1 MANLEQAARLR
12 ALLAPTEQAARVLA
26 LDHWMARGVAL
37 NAPGPLWRAEREAS
51 GLPPPHLSAQ
61 DIVWIEGYLQ
71 EPSGF
76 NSAGEPVALNFA
88 TGELDTRQLRHPDG
102 VILDIGTHV
111 LAMLRETLH
120 ASGGDTALSLSLRV
134 AKDRLGHD
142 IAPGDTST
150 AEGEAHLQGTLG
162 TIPLNIWL
170 NKYAGPAGGQKGMRI
185 GLRDGRIITLDRA
198 PEGEVV
204 TLQDGERV
212 QRWTRPGAIYTHC
225 LDEQI
230 LGADNLFIRAP
241 DSVAGLTQ
249 RRLEE
254 VEWLLRLQQQLRGP
268 H

>member
-1 MANLEQAARLR
+1 MT
-12 ALLAPTEQAARVLA
+12 LLP
-26 LDHWMARGVAL
+26 RGYEHCR
-37 NAPGPLWRAEREAS
+37 G
-51 GLPPPHLSAQ
+51 
-61 DIVWIEGYLQ
+61 
-71 EPSGF
+71 
-76 NSAGEPVALNFA
+76 
-88 TGELDTRQLRHPDG
+88 
-102 VILDIGTHV
+102 
-111 LAMLRETLH
+111 
-120 ASGGDTALSLSLRV
+120 
-134 AKDRLGHD
+134 
-142 IAPGDTST
+142 
-150 AEGEAHLQGTLG
+150 GEAHLQGTLG
-162 TIPLNIWL
+162 H
-170 NKYAGPAGGQKGMRI
+170 YPAQYLAQQICGSRGRAKGMRI

>member
-1 MANLEQAARLR
+1 M
-12 ALLAPTEQAARVLA
+12 
-26 LDHWMARGVAL
+26 
-37 NAPGPLWRAEREAS
+37 
-51 GLPPPHLSAQ
+51 
-61 DIVWIEGYLQ
+61 
-71 EPSGF
+71 
-76 NSAGEPVALNFA
+76 
-88 TGELDTRQLRHPDG
+88 
-102 VILDIGTHV
+102 ILDIGTHV
-111 LAMLRETLH
+111 TAMLRETLH

-142 IAPGDTST
+142 IALGIRALPRGRRICR
-150 AEGEAHLQGTLG
+150 EPPG

>member
-1 MANLEQAARLR
+1 M
-12 ALLAPTEQAARVLA
+12 
-26 LDHWMARGVAL
+26 
-37 NAPGPLWRAEREAS
+37 
-51 GLPPPHLSAQ
+51 PPSHLSAQ
-61 DIVWIEGYLQ
+61 DIVWLEGSLQ

-120 ASGGDTALSLSLRV
+120 ASGSDTALSLSLRV

-150 AEGEAHLQGTLG
+150 AEGVAHLQGTPG

>member
-1 MANLEQAARLR
+1 
-12 ALLAPTEQAARVLA
+12 
-26 LDHWMARGVAL
+26 
-37 NAPGPLWRAEREAS
+37 
-51 GLPPPHLSAQ
+51 
-61 DIVWIEGYLQ
+61 
-71 EPSGF
+71 
-76 NSAGEPVALNFA
+76 
-88 TGELDTRQLRHPDG
+88 
-102 VILDIGTHV
+102 
-111 LAMLRETLH
+111 MLRETLH
-120 ASGGDTALSLSLRV
+120 ASGSDTALSLSLRV

-142 IAPGDTST
+142 IALGIRALPRGGAS
-150 AEGEAHLQGTLG
+150 AGNPG

-185 GLRDGRIITLDRA
+185 GLRDGRIITFDRA

>member
-1 MANLEQAARLR
+1 M
-12 ALLAPTEQAARVLA
+12 
-26 LDHWMARGVAL
+26 
-37 NAPGPLWRAEREAS
+37 
-51 GLPPPHLSAQ
+51 
-61 DIVWIEGYLQ
+61 
-71 EPSGF
+71 
-76 NSAGEPVALNFA
+76 
-88 TGELDTRQLRHPDG
+88 
-102 VILDIGTHV
+102 ILDIGTHV
-111 LAMLRETLH
+111 TAMLRETLH
-120 ASGGDTALSLSLRV
+120 ASGSDTALSLSLRV

-142 IAPGDTST
+142 IAHGDTST
-150 AEGEAHLQGTLG
+150 AEGRRICREPRALSRSISGSTN
-162 TIPLNIWL
+162 TRVPR
-170 NKYAGPAGGQKGMRI
+170 AGKGMRI
-185 GLRDGRIITLDRA
+185 GLRDGRIITFDRA

>member
-1 MANLEQAARLR
+1 M
-12 ALLAPTEQAARVLA
+12 
-26 LDHWMARGVAL
+26 
-37 NAPGPLWRAEREAS
+37 
-51 GLPPPHLSAQ
+51 
-61 DIVWIEGYLQ
+61 Q

-120 ASGGDTALSLSLRV
+120 ASGGDTALSLSFGWRKTASAMTLL
-134 AKDRLGHD
+134 LG
-142 IAPGDTST
+142 IRALPR
-150 AEGEAHLQGTLG
+150 EAHLQGTLG